1 MFRDR
6 EQAGVELAKLL
17 RSFEGRDVAVLGIPR
32 GGVPVAYAMA
42 RGLRAPLDIVTVRKL
57 QIPFDPEAGFGAVT
71 PEGNVVLN
79 DELVKRIHL
88 EPDDVRKISAEVLEE
103 VRRREREYRRGREPV
118 DLKGRTVFVVDDGLA
133 SGYTMLAAV
142 SSVLGRGATKVAV
155 AVPCASSRAFSLVS
169 RQAGDVY
176 CIVRSDEP
184 VFAVASFYE
193 SFPDLKDDEVRAYLD
208 RARKEGTGPWYHN
221 G

>member
-6 EQAGVELAKLL
+6 EQAGTELAKLL

-42 RGLRAPLDIVTVRKL
+42 RALRAPLDIVTVRKL
-57 QIPFDPEAGFGAVT
+57 QVPSDPEAGFGAVT
-71 PEGNVVLN
+71 PEGDVVLN
-79 DELVKRIHL
+79 DELVERIRL
-88 EPDDVRKISAEVLEE
+88 GPDDVRKISAEVLEE

-118 DLKGRTVFVVDDGLA
+118 DLKGRTALVVDDGLA

-142 SSVLGRGATKVAV
+142 SSVLGRGANKVAV

-184 VFAVASFYE
+184 AFAVASFYE